1 MQGHRLQAVEILT
14 WMGEDMAQG
23 MVAVGF
29 LFPHGRVTIYNAL
42 DENGMEFRDP
52 DQQYVAPE
60 AERVVLTIY
69 GHGLP
74 PLDIGGGDG
83 NRTRA
88 ISLGT
93 SY

>member
-1 MQGHRLQAVEILT
+1 MEILT

-52 DQQYVAPE
+52 DQQYARRKLSV
-60 AERVVLTIY
+60 
-69 GHGLP
+69 
-74 PLDIGGGDG
+74 
-83 NRTRA
+83 
-88 ISLGT
+88 
-93 SY
+93 